1 MATYL
6 RKPVDFLKIFAIYFI
21 FLCCSCYGSVDDSF
35 TEELYI
41 KSLERGHVLNHFQFT
56 TLWNSSISDENTFK
70 NYRYFPKALGDV
82 LATYKVQE
90 LHLSQ
95 SQGQWDYEHWGY
107 QPEDAPPGVELWVW
121 FQPQASNLDQVWA
134 ELVNALSGLFC
145 ASLNFMD
152 SKATVSPRWS
162 FRPMGLASEY
172 YSFDSRLM
180 RYSALPREIVCTEN
194 LTPWEKLLPCETQ
207 AGLAS
212 LFNGVKMYD
221 SSFHSLGLHVRPVC
235 QDGDCT
241 KEGIELK
248 QTLSVVFNPVNN
260 NRGNIQDHQNWSLK
274 SMFDRSLH
282 KTCPVAKFSKLYV
295 DSTLHP
301 RPKMLLTPEPDEVL
315 NTRRGGDKRVYAVY
329 DLRQHTRDS
338 VPFNLQASYNSRVQY
353 QDVTP
358 PPLYAQR
365 FVTGYGLE
373 KGGISCILYNNL
385 DTNLT
390 VIYMETIPWYLRVY
404 FSSVHIEAYGV
415 TIKPYK
421 TQFNPGK
428 DRKLPHQLEVVFR
441 LRPLSV
447 TKISFEFDRAF
458 LKWTEYPP
466 DANHGFYVNSAVIST
481 MLPSGQQYT
490 AVPQNGSTFSDSLKD
505 ETIQFFLRLHTES
518 LLVSLPTPDFS
529 MPYNVICLACTVVA
543 IAFGS
548 LHNLT
553 TRSFRAVD
561 PSKMKKGLID
571 KLKNLLKW
579 KKAEEVKDNE
589 EKDEKKDTEDDTD
602 SPNVGENTGTAARKR
617 AKAPS
622 DSSEE
627 KS

>member
-248 QTLSVVFNPVNN
+248 QTLSVVFNP
-260 NRGNIQDHQNWSLK
+260 
-274 SMFDRSLH
+274 
-282 KTCPVAKFSKLYV
+282 
-295 DSTLHP
+295 

-353 QDVTP
+353 QDVT
-358 PPLYAQR
+358 AWR
-365 FVTGYGLE
+365 RVE
-373 KGGISCILYNNL
+373 SRVSCITISTQTSQSSTWRPSHGTFGSTSALYILRHMELQSNL
-385 DTNLT
+385 
-390 VIYMETIPWYLRVY
+390 
-404 FSSVHIEAYGV
+404 
-415 TIKPYK
+415 
-421 TQFNPGK
+421 
-428 DRKLPHQLEVVFR
+428 LEVVFR